1 MLIIS
6 SLLLVVPFLTQV
18 AVLAAPI
25 PLNGLS
31 LDARADDDALFS
43 RARKPQPRPLVVK
56 NPDPPSP
63 VSSMLIH

>member
-25 PLNGLS
+25 PLDGLS
-31 LDARADDDALFS
+31 LDARADDDALRDPKAKRDRKFYIANPGTPSS
-43 RARKPQPRPLVVK
+43 R
-56 NPDPPSP
+56 
-63 VSSMLIH
+63 MLIH